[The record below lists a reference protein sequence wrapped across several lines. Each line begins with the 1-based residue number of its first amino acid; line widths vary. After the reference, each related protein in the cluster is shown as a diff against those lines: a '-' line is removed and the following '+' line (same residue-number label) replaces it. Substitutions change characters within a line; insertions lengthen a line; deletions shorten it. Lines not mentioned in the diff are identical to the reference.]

1 MLTIEIEY
9 LTGVVFAGND
19 RGDAADWPPQPDRLF
34 SALVA
39 SWAARGRSTAE
50 RQALEWLES
59 QPAPRVMACDAP
71 APRSLVTVFVPPND
85 DTSSSISILPDRR
98 SRQPRRF
105 PACVPADPVVHLIWD
120 TEPPQEARAALISLA
135 ADTSYLGHSA
145 SLVRCHVRTEP
156 PPPKPAT
163 PARRGIYRGRFEEL
177 ERAFAAGRRPNPGV
191 ELPAAQAD
199 AAPTQPRS
207 IFGRDW
213 LVFRHEG
220 GTVPDAVAAA
230 IATKTLLKAVLAGY
244 GEGAAPPWVSGH
256 AADGSPTRLPHLAC
270 VPLLDVGWQWSAGG
284 LMGLALV
291 LPRDLEQAAARANDP
306 AAASVTP
313 EDEAALGQVDD
324 LYRALARQAIS
335 RPSLIELGLP
345 GGIKWFVALN
355 ASPAARSLQPMRYA
369 ATARRWGTVT
379 PIALDRHPRADGDVE
394 AGIAA
399 ACERI
404 GLPAPCRVVPA
415 KQAAPTG
422 ARPAQRTHGA
432 PAWANWRMPPT
443 LQGRPLT
450 HAVLEFETPVEGPMM
465 LGAGRFNGLGLCLP
479 LDREAER

>member
-19 RGDAADWPPQPDRLF
+19 RGDAADWPPQPDRAF

-39 SWAARGRSTAE
+39 SWAARGRSAAE
-50 RQALEWLES
+50 REALEWLEG
-59 QPAPRVMACDAP
+59 QPAPRVMACDA
-71 APRSLVTVFVPPND
+71 AARRSLVTVFVPPND
-85 DTSSSISILPDRR
+85 DTASSISILPDRR

-105 PACVPADPVVHLIWD
+105 PACVPTDPIVYLVWD
-120 TEPPQEARAALISLA
+120 AEPEPEARVALASLA
-135 ADTSYLGHSA
+135 ADVSYLGHSA
-145 SLVRCHVRTEP
+145 SLVRCHVRSEP
-156 PPPKPAT
+156 LPPKPAT
-163 PARRGIYRGRFEEL
+163 PAKRGIYRGRFAEL
-177 ERAFAAGRRPNPGV
+177 ELAFAAGHRPNPGA
-191 ELPAAQAD
+191 ELPAPNPD
-199 AAPTQPRS
+199 AAPTRPRS

-230 IATKTLLKAVLAGY
+230 IAAKTLLKAVLAGY
-244 GEGAAPPWVSGH
+244 GEGAAPLWASGH

-270 VPLLDVGWQWSAGG
+270 VPLLDVGWRWSAGG

-291 LPRDLEQAAARANDP
+291 LPRDLEQSAARANDP
-306 AAASVTP
+306 SAASVTP

-324 LYRALARQAIS
+324 LYRALARQAIG
-335 RPSLIELGLP
+335 RPPLIELGLP
-345 GGIKWFVALN
+345 GGVRWFVAIET
-355 ASPAARSLQPMRYA
+355 SPAARSLQPVRYA
-369 ATARRWGTVT
+369 TPARRWGTVT

-394 AGIAA
+394 AGIVA

-404 GLPAPCRVVPA
+404 GLPAPRRVVPG

-422 ARPAQRTHGA
+422 ARPARRSRGA
-432 PAWANWRMPPT
+432 PDWANWRLPPT
-443 LQGRPLT
+443 LQGRPLM
-450 HAVLEFETPVEGPMM
+450 HAVLEFEVPVEGPVV

-479 LDREAER
+479 LDREAEG